1 MHTPSAHPRLSES
14 CHVSIHREAMVV
26 VIPERS
32 VRDAC
37 IWYYVGQFLE
47 EDLMHFL
54 CTPSL
59 PFLTLPPFLHT
70 HTHTHSHTHTP
81 NPAQLSLSAR
91 THISVFGAYNSSRG
105 QYTVVGIGSFCLFG
119 PKIQTHFASLGGRH
133 LCKQN
138 T

>member
-1 MHTPSAHPRLSES
+1 M
-14 CHVSIHREAMVV
+14 V

-59 PFLTLPPFLHT
+59 TFLTLPPFLHT
-70 HTHTHSHTHTP
+70 HTHTKEF
-81 NPAQLSLSAR
+81 